1 MLCFTQKNYNKL
13 LFKSNELPQK
23 NSKTI
28 TIDDVEDEKSKLNE
42 CNSSVD
48 DKSTSKVSKNLK
60 TLIKLTNQNKLNIL
74 RH

>member
-1 MLCFTQKNYNKL
+1 MLCFTQKKYNKL
-13 LFKSNELPQK
+13 LFKSNELPPK

-48 DKSTSKVSKNLK
+48 DKSTSKVSRNLK

>member
-28 TIDDVEDEKSKLNE
+28 TIDDVEDEKSKLNK

-48 DKSTSKVSKNLK
+48 DKSNSKVSKNFK
-60 TLIKLTNQNKLNIL
+60 NSY
-74 RH
+74 